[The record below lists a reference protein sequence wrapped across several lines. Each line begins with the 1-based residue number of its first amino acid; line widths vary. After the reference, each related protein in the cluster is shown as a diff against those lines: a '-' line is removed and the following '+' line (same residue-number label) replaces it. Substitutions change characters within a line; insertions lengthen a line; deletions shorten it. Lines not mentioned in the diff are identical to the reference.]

1 MSLSMLN
8 QKTVIYI
15 ILSAILLYLYYK
27 RGSIAIFVAFA
38 VVVAGTLIIG
48 KDIESVEGMK
58 GKGGGGGGECA
69 KMGFTPPKIAK
80 DENGDI
86 GESLEKEMKKIKK
99 IADKYWPYDER
110 GNSNDET
117 EKTSMEEYVNI
128 YAKIIKKNSFS
139 KEEDE
144 AVNMFME
151 VSKKLYYD
159 INNQDQSKRK
169 KIEMKVSDLPKG
181 YIKKFFIP
189 TKFSEVLEKVSK
201 SGELKDEGAKKLAK
215 YLSCL
220 CKHWIAIYT
229 KIDSMATGKK
239 IDSSK
244 NEGKETDDE
253 EEKPKKKKKATK
265 KKKSED
271 EDDENE
277 DE

>member
-1 MSLSMLN
+1 MLH
-8 QKTVIYI
+8 QKVVIYI

-27 RGSIAIFVAFA
+27 RGDLAIFASF
-38 VVVAGTLIIG
+38 VVVVLGTLIIG
-48 KDIESVEGMK
+48 KDIDSVEGMK
-58 GKGGGGGGECA
+58 GGGGGECA

-80 DENGDI
+80 DENGNV

-117 EKTSMEEYVNI
+117 EKTSMEEYVKI
-128 YAKIIKKNSFS
+128 YAKIMKKNSFS

-151 VSKKLYYD
+151 VSKGLYYD
-159 INNQDQSKRK
+159 INNQDHSKRK
-169 KIEMKVSDLPKG
+169 KIELKVSDLPKG

-189 TKFSEVLEKVSK
+189 TKLSTVLEKVSK

-220 CKHWIAIYT
+220 CKHWIAIWT

-244 NEGKETDDE
+244 NEDKEPDDE
-253 EEKPKKKKKATK
+253 EDKPKKKKKKATK

-271 EDDENE
+271 DDDENE

>member
-1 MSLSMLN
+1 MN
-8 QKTVIYI
+8 QRSVIYI

-27 RGSIAIFVAFA
+27 RGGIAIFAAFV

-48 KDIESVEGMK
+48 KDIDSVEGMK
-58 GKGGGGGGECA
+58 GGSGGGECA
-69 KMGFTPPKIAK
+69 KVGFTPPKIAK
-80 DENGDI
+80 DENGNV

-117 EKTSMEEYVNI
+117 EKTSMEEYVKI
-128 YAKIIKKNSFS
+128 YAKIMKKNSFS
-139 KEEDE
+139 KEEDQ
-144 AVNMFME
+144 AVNMFLE
-151 VSKKLYYD
+151 LNKDFYYK

-169 KIEMKVSDLPKG
+169 KIELKVSDLPKG
-181 YIKKFFIP
+181 YIKNFIP
-189 TKFSEVLEKVSK
+189 TKFSEVLENVSK

-215 YLSCL
+215 YLNCL

-253 EEKPKKKKKATK
+253 EEKPKKKKKKATK

-271 EDDENE
+271 DDDEDAVEE

>member
-1 MSLSMLN
+1 MLN

-27 RGSIAIFVAFA
+27 RGGIAIFVAFA

-48 KDIESVEGMK
+48 KDIDSVEGMK
-58 GKGGGGGGECA
+58 GGGGECA
-69 KMGFTPPKIAK
+69 KMGFTPPKIVK

-99 IADKYWPYDER
+99 IADKYWPYDEK

-117 EKTSMEEYVNI
+117 EKTILEKYIKTYMKIMEQNE
-128 YAKIIKKNSFS
+128 FS
-139 KEEDE
+139 KDE
-144 AVNMFME
+144 STITDVFMQTSSDFYSRVNSSDE
-151 VSKKLYYD
+151 
-159 INNQDQSKRK
+159 SKRK
-169 KIEMKVSDLPKG
+169 KIELNVNDLPKG
-181 YIKKFFIP
+181 YIKTYLIP
-189 TKFSEVLEKVSK
+189 TKFSKVLEETSK
-201 SGELKDEGAKKLAK
+201 SGELKDKGSKKLAK
-215 YLSCL
+215 YLYCL

-239 IDSSK
+239 SGSSK
-244 NEGKETDDE
+244 NEDNEDEDEDDE
-253 EEKPKKKKKATK
+253 DKPKKKKKKATK

-271 EDDENE
+271 DDDEDE